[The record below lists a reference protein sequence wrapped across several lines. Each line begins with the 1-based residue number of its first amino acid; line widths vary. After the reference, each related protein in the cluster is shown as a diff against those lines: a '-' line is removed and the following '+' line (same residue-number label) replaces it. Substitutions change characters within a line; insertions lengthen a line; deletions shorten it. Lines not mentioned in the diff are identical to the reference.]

1 MSIIDFHTHL
11 DEQWLETPL
20 MDSEEFLAGMDKTG
34 VDIACIFTI
43 QGFYGACPAHN
54 YLLEQRALEHPD
66 RLIPFLTV
74 DPKLGKEAVE
84 ETKRCLSHSL
94 FRGIKFHTWIQ
105 SFAPSMVQETMIEIL
120 NCAAEHQVPVLFHDG
135 TPPYSTTFQ
144 IAALARLVPEATIVL
159 GHAGLADY
167 VYPAGQLIRDIP
179 NLYACY
185 CGPRPGDLEYLVQTG
200 GADKVLFGSDFGIAK
215 WLLLAERLDNVYE
228 AALSQKT
235 SQKILYE
242 NAARLLKLDTQ
253 PLPPGPLASSNL
265 PQGPQG

>member
-11 DEQWLETPL
+11 DEHWLGNPL
-20 MDSEEFLAGMDKTG
+20 MNSGEFIAGMDKTN
-34 VDIACIFTI
+34 VDIACIFTM
-43 QGFYGACPAHN
+43 QGFYNDCPTHN
-54 YLLEQRALEHPD
+54 DLLLQRALQHPD
-66 RLIPFLTV
+66 RFIPFLTV
-74 DPKLGKEAVE
+74 DPKLGKMAVD
-84 ETKRCLSHSL
+84 ETKRCLSNSL

-105 SFAPSMVQETMIEIL
+105 SFAPSMVQETMVEIL
-120 NCAAEHQVPVLFHDG
+120 ISAAEHQVPVLFHDG

-228 AALSQKT
+228 SSLSQET
-235 SQKILYE
+235 LQKILYE
-242 NAARLLKLDTQ
+242 NAARLLKLNSQ
-253 PLPPGPLASSNL
+253 PLPPSPPAPPNL